1 MLYIKDLSFF
11 RQYYKSQ
18 VALNFDKSIDTSF
31 INTFH
36 PEKPGNKTKGF
47 SYLVYG
53 ARGNIGGFLRSASLN
68 VAADQQAIYELIQN
82 ADDCKANLFSVFY
95 NREYL
100 LCINNGTP
108 FSKRNMSAILNV
120 GDSDKD
126 AEDIGT
132 FGIGF
137 KIIHRLL
144 GEDDGLEAIL
154 NEYAGPIIYSWN
166 QYNHLKRLL
175 SDEEI
180 VINKNGSRD
189 DDCPWLLKI
198 IYTCFPTHLGESI
211 KNEKYSNETLF
222 TIEEFNEFKF
232 FLKNSLAKLNTF
244 TENNL
249 RQGSI
254 FFLRIGADKFK
265 YIDENIDNILNGIGY
280 SFNFLNHLK
289 RIYINEKE
297 INKEKI
303 TVEKFEYP
311 IGSDEYNLIRPRNE
325 ERNIDFSFSYYQ
337 NYKTALKL
345 KEVPNI
351 YNFFSMEEEKNGW
364 CFLLHCNSFDMH
376 NDRRKLQPNSNI
388 NERLLPNISNEIKQY
403 LIDLSDTNTEL
414 FLNIYPSLLLSDI
427 PTDKLHLKNYF
438 YDTLISILF
447 ERIPTDKGFS
457 DNTQDVVIKDTKLPI
472 SPKNWG
478 VESDWFY
485 WTDFKDDEAI
495 IKEAQKEE
503 KLGLDK
509 MSISSLIEKGDVD
522 KINEWIINADETTFT
537 LFLMELEKD
546 IPNENFFDLQ
556 FLKCSDN
563 YYYSINEI
571 VSNSHVLCLFEKIHE
586 IKDILNELGLITT
599 EINISDFKN
608 IAEKASN
615 KLPYLKTIDEKR
627 VFDDFI
633 KDATDGNNL
642 TPKSKRRLFI
652 AIKELYNVG
661 DKSLKE
667 WKLFSNTE
675 MEICSLNTLIS
686 PSIKIEKWLIKY
698 QILKSE
704 FFEEL
709 EEYLLQA
716 DDIYPSIIYP
726 LWEELIEVNEFDEI
740 TIGEFYSSVKNY
752 FDEEAHKSLTLNK
765 KAYIFTSDGFFP
777 TSEVFYN
784 EVFNFIMDYPSL
796 KSSIEKVTGF
806 KTPSKKV
813 LTYLIDSPFKTDNDK
828 LIDHLSDCTLE
839 ETEAYELLR
848 FCQKAEVNIFSKGV
862 FCESGNDIDW
872 VCNDSKIQYY
882 SEDSR
887 LIEFIN
893 EYLEDTFYL
902 IPSVLLDFKS
912 FEGIIR
918 NQELYEEIIEQLE
931 NINDLAVEF
940 LPLLKH
946 KEVIKSYLSNL
957 SEIRIENKSSFDKS
971 SFEYIVVSNIISH
984 FEDADLEEIKKKIII
999 YDDDIEFKLEEI
1011 VTGNEIKFVID
1022 DKIYNIK
1029 VSEILLDSD
1038 NFSKAEIL
1046 DTIIANFKKLE
1057 LPKTKIDKLF
1067 SVEFEEDDLS
1077 EKLAEELPGSLE
1089 DNILETAEQIAFCLL
1104 YELQAGWSKF
1114 DDFQIYASNNE
1125 TYRLNE
1131 VWYAKPY
1138 SFLSEI
1144 GVIGE
1149 QYKGLSK
1156 LIKINDEKPIFKVS
1170 DSCIFLYKPA
1180 FDEDGNFV
1188 CNYIDEN
1195 LDERKCT
1202 DLLNF
1207 LFEEYNKRGKESRR
1221 DFEEID
1227 DWTKL
1232 GDIETEKIIGINP
1245 NNTILIEDDKF
1256 VMPDEVAPCWIQV
1269 WSKGETNISFLKVLG
1284 IHFYDS
1290 DIIKIR
1296 ESLYDEVVSITKDE
1310 INGSDSLNAF
1320 LLENTLK
1327 WLVESEIW
1335 ENKVIDE
1342 PVKVEL
1348 LDAIIEKLGWELE
1361 DYWSVDIE
1369 KLNENSE
1376 EWEDEDYSKWREKD
1390 DSFEIRMYKDQMPYI
1405 LEYENNILA
1414 EKNQDEY
1421 CYDDENQIFYANKN
1435 KSTQLLLQSAA
1446 EEKLFD
1452 IDTIKPLIQQG
1463 LAKVKDYEDLIEQLE
1478 AELQQYRLPK
1488 EDISRG
1494 AADSETMGAVL
1505 DETLNMVREELERD
1519 ENYDC
1524 TGWNNSRFPKT
1535 LVQGVLYKHIPI
1547 KLIVR
1552 SCQRGR
1558 LHLIPKE
1565 WLLLSE
1571 PNTFLVLRLSK
1582 HKIEVI
1588 PEPLKEL
1595 AESNN
1600 LFNINFDLERLTTN
1614 GVTALSK
1621 AIDSSNIKYVGV
1633 GFVIDAPRYSRS
1645 IELNEI
1651 GLYVTN
1657 LGDISSANE
1666 DEF

>member
-18 VALNFDKSIDTSF
+18 EALNFDKSIDTSF

-36 PEKPGNKTKGF
+36 PEKPANKTKGF

-82 ADDCKANLFSVFY
+82 ADDCEANLFSVFY

-144 GEDDGLEAIL
+144 GEDDGLKAIL
-154 NEYAGPIIYSWN
+154 NEYAGPIIFSWN

-175 SDEEI
+175 NDDEI
-180 VINKNGSRD
+180 VINKNGAKD
-189 DDCPWLLKI
+189 GDCPWLLKI
-198 IYTCFPTHLGESI
+198 IYTCFPTHLGENI
-211 KNEKYSNETLF
+211 KNERYSDETLF
-222 TIEEFNEFKF
+222 TIDEFDEFKR
-232 FLKNSLAKLNTF
+232 FLKSSLSQLNTF

-265 YIDENIDNILNGIGY
+265 YIDENIDNIFNGIGY

-297 INKEKI
+297 INKENI
-303 TVEKFEYP
+303 TLEKFEYP
-311 IGSDEYNLIRPRNE
+311 IGSEQFNSIRPRNE
-325 ERNIDFSFSYYQ
+325 ERNIDFSFSYYK

-388 NERLLPNISNEIKQY
+388 NERLLPNIANEIKQY
-403 LIDLSDTNTEL
+403 LTDLLDTNTDL

-427 PTDKLHLKNYF
+427 PESKPHLNNYF
-438 YDTLISILF
+438 FDILTSILS
-447 ERIPTDKGFS
+447 ERIPTDNGFS
-457 DNTQDVVIKDTKLPI
+457 DNTKDVIIKKTKLPI
-472 SPKNWG
+472 SPRDWG
-478 VESDWFY
+478 VEKDWFY
-485 WTDFKDDEAI
+485 WTDFKEDEAI
-495 IKEAQKEE
+495 IKEAQNEE
-503 KLGLDK
+503 KLGLEK
-509 MSISSLIEKGDVD
+509 MSISSLIENGDID
-522 KINEWIINADETTFT
+522 AINEWILNSNENDFT
-537 LFLMELEKD
+537 LFLNELEKD
-546 IPNENFFDLQ
+546 VPDENFFDLQ
-556 FLKCSDN
+556 FLRCTDE

-571 VSNSHVLCLFEKIHE
+571 ASNSKVLCIFEKIKDV
-586 IKDILNELGLITT
+586 KDILNDLELITT
-599 EINISDFKN
+599 EINISYFKN
-608 IAEKASN
+608 IAEEAS
-615 KLPYLKTIDEKR
+615 KKISYLKTINEKK

-633 KDATDGNNL
+633 KNATTENSLDPN
-642 TPKSKRRLFI
+642 SKKRLFN
-652 AIKELYNVG
+652 AIKELYNVE

-667 WKLFSNTE
+667 WELFSNTE
-675 MEICSLNTLIS
+675 NDICSLNKIIS
-686 PSIKIEKWLIKY
+686 PTIKVEKWLVKY
-698 QILKSE
+698 QLLKSE

-709 EEYLLQA
+709 EEYLIQV
-716 DDIYPSIIYP
+716 DDIYPSVIFP
-726 LWEELIEVNEFDEI
+726 LWDELIEFDEFDELS
-740 TIGEFYSSVKNY
+740 IGDFYSSVKNY
-752 FDEEAHKSLTLNK
+752 FDDEAHKSLVLNK
-765 KAYIFTSDGFFP
+765 KPYIFTSEGFYP

-784 EVFNFIMDYPSL
+784 EYFSSIMDYPAL

-806 KTPSKKV
+806 KTPVKKV
-813 LTYLIDSPFKTDNDK
+813 LKFLTESPFKTDNDK
-828 LIDHLSDCTLE
+828 LLDHLSDCSLE
-839 ETEAYELLR
+839 QSEAYELLR
-848 FCQKAEVNIFSKGV
+848 YCQKADVKLFSKGF

-872 VCNDSKIQYY
+872 ECNDSKIQYF

-902 IPSVLLDFKS
+902 LPSALQDFKS
-912 FEGIIR
+912 FEGVKR

-957 SEIRIENKSSFDKS
+957 PEIRIENKSSFDKS
-971 SFEYIVVSNIISH
+971 SFEYIVVSNIITQ
-984 FEDADLEEIKKKIII
+984 FEDEELEEIKEKIII
-999 YDDDIEFKLEEI
+999 CDDDTEFKLEEI
-1011 VTGNEIKFVID
+1011 VTGNEVRFDID

-1029 VSEILLDSD
+1029 VSEILPESN
-1038 NFSKAEIL
+1038 NFAKAEQLESIV
-1046 DTIIANFKKLE
+1046 ANFKRLE
-1057 LPKTKIDKLF
+1057 LPKTKIDKLL
-1067 SVEFEEDDLS
+1067 SIEIEEDDLA
-1077 EKLAEELPGSLE
+1077 EKLTDELFESLE
-1089 DNILETAEQIAFCLL
+1089 NNTLETAEQIAFCLL
-1104 YELQAGWSKF
+1104 YELQSGWSKF
-1114 DDFQIYASNNE
+1114 DDFQIYASNNQ
-1125 TYRLNE
+1125 TYKLNE
-1131 VWYAKPY
+1131 VWYAKPF
-1138 SFLSEI
+1138 SFLNET
-1144 GVIGE
+1144 GAVGE

-1156 LIKINDEKPIFKVS
+1156 LLKIKDETPIFKVS

-1202 DLLNF
+1202 DLLNY
-1207 LFEEYNKRGKESRR
+1207 LYEEYNKRGKESRR
-1221 DFEEID
+1221 DFEAID
-1227 DWTKL
+1227 DWSKL
-1232 GDIETEKIIGINP
+1232 GDTETEKILGFNP
-1245 NNTILIEDDKF
+1245 NNIIFVDDDEILLS
-1256 VMPDEVAPCWIQV
+1256 DEVPPDWLQEWA
-1269 WSKGETNISFLKVLG
+1269 KDEANISFLKVLG
-1284 IHFYDS
+1284 IHFDDS
-1290 DIIKIR
+1290 EIVNLRK
-1296 ESLYDEVVSITKDE
+1296 SLYDEVETITKDE
-1310 INGSDSLNAF
+1310 INGSNSLNVF

-1335 ENKVIDE
+1335 EDKVIDE
-1342 PVKVEL
+1342 PLKVEL
-1348 LDAIIEKLGWELE
+1348 LDAIIDKLGWDLE
-1361 DYWSVDIE
+1361 DYWSVDVE

-1376 EWEDEDYSKWREKD
+1376 EWDDEGYSNWREEN
-1390 DSFEIRMYKDQMPYI
+1390 DSFEIRMYYDQMPYI
-1405 LEYENNILA
+1405 LQYENNTLV
-1414 EKNQDEY
+1414 EKNQDDY
-1421 CYDDENQIFYANKN
+1421 WYDDENEIFYTNRN
-1435 KSTQLLLQSAA
+1435 KSTQLLLQNAA
-1446 EEKLFD
+1446 EEDLFD
-1452 IDTIKPLIQQG
+1452 LDTIKPLIQQG
-1463 LAKVKDYEDLIEQLE
+1463 LVKVKDYEDRIEQLE
-1478 AELQQYRLPK
+1478 AELQQYRQPK
-1488 EDISRG
+1488 GDITRG

-1505 DETLNMVREELERD
+1505 DETLNMVRVELEQD
-1519 ENYDC
+1519 ENYNC
-1524 TGWNNSRFPKT
+1524 TGWDNSRFPKT
-1535 LVQGVLYKHIPI
+1535 LVQGVLYNQIPI

-1552 SCQRGR
+1552 SCQRGK

-1600 LFNINFDLERLTTN
+1600 LFNMNFDLERLSTN

-1621 AIDSSNIKYVGV
+1621 AIENSNIKYVGV

-1657 LGDISSANE
+1657 IGDISSANE

>member
-18 VALNFDKSIDTSF
+18 EALNFDRSIDTSF

-36 PEKPGNKTKGF
+36 PEKPTNKTKGF

-82 ADDCKANLFSVFY
+82 ADDCEANLFSVFY

-144 GEDDGLEAIL
+144 GEDDGLKAIL
-154 NEYAGPIIYSWN
+154 NDYAGPIIYSWN

-175 SDEEI
+175 SDDEI

-211 KNEKYSNETLF
+211 KNEKYSDETLF
-222 TIEEFNEFKF
+222 TIEEFNEFKL

-265 YIDENIDNILNGIGY
+265 YIDENIDNIFNGIGY

-303 TVEKFEYP
+303 TLEKFEYP
-311 IGSDEYNLIRPRNE
+311 IGSDQYNLIRPRNE
-325 ERNIDFSFSYYQ
+325 ERNIDFSFSYYK

-345 KEVPNI
+345 KDVPNI

-388 NERLLPNISNEIKQY
+388 NERLLPSIANEIKQF
-403 LIDLSDTNTEL
+403 LVDLSDTNTDS
-414 FLNIYPSLLLSDI
+414 FINIYPSLLISDI
-427 PTDKLHLKNYF
+427 PESKQHLKDYF
-438 YDTLISILF
+438 FDILTTILS
-447 ERIPTDKGFS
+447 ERIPTDNGFS
-457 DNTQDVVIKDTKLPI
+457 DNSQDVVIKKTKLPI
-472 SPKNWG
+472 SPRDWG
-478 VESDWFY
+478 VEKDWFY
-485 WTDFKDDEAI
+485 WTDFKEDEVI

-503 KLGLDK
+503 KIGLEK
-509 MSISSLIEKGDVD
+509 VSISSLIENGDID
-522 KINEWIINADETTFT
+522 TINEWIFNANEKDFT
-537 LFLMELEKD
+537 LFLNELEKD
-546 IPNENFFDLQ
+546 IPDENFLDLQ
-556 FLKCSDN
+556 FLKCSDT

-571 VSNSHVLCLFEKIHE
+571 ASNSNVLCLFEKIHE
-586 IKDILNELGLITT
+586 IKDILNELELITT

-608 IAEKASN
+608 IAEKASK
-615 KLPYLKTIDEKR
+615 KLPYLKTIGEKK

-633 KDATDGNNL
+633 KDATTENNL
-642 TPKSKRRLFI
+642 TPKSKKRLFV

-667 WKLFSNTE
+667 WELFSNNE

-686 PSIKIEKWLIKY
+686 PSIKVEKWLIKY
-698 QILKSE
+698 QIIKSE

-726 LWEELIEVNEFDEI
+726 LWDELIEVDEIDEI

-765 KAYIFTSDGFFP
+765 KAYIFTSEGFFP

-784 EVFNFIMDYPSL
+784 EVFNSIMDYPSL

-813 LTYLIDSPFKTDNDK
+813 LKYLTESPFKTDNDK
-828 LIDHLSDCTLE
+828 LLDHLSDCSIE
-839 ETEAYELLR
+839 QSEAYELLR
-848 FCQKAEVNIFSKGV
+848 YCQKADVKLFSKGV

-872 VCNDSKIQYY
+872 ECNDSKIQYF

-902 IPSVLLDFKS
+902 LPSALQDFKF
-912 FEGIIR
+912 FEGIRR
-918 NQELYEEIIEQLE
+918 NQELYEEIIEQLD
-931 NINDLAVEF
+931 NINDLAAEF

-946 KEVIKSYLSNL
+946 KEVIKSYISNL
-957 SEIRIENKSSFDKS
+957 PDIRIENRISFDKS
-971 SFEYIVVSNIISH
+971 SFEHIVVSNIISH
-984 FEDADLEEIKKKIII
+984 FEDEELEEIKERIII
-999 YDDDIEFKLEEI
+999 CDDDTEFKLEEI
-1011 VTGNEIKFVID
+1011 VTGNEVQFDID
-1022 DKIYNIK
+1022 NKLYNIK
-1029 VSEILLDSD
+1029 VSEILPDSD

-1046 DTIIANFKKLE
+1046 DVIIANFKKLE
-1057 LPKTKIDKLF
+1057 LPKTKIDKLL
-1067 SVEFEEDDLS
+1067 SVEIEEDDLA
-1077 EKLAEELPGSLE
+1077 EKLAEELLGSLE

-1125 TYRLNE
+1125 TYKLNE
-1131 VWYAKPY
+1131 VWYAKPF
-1138 SFLSEI
+1138 SFLSET
-1144 GVIGE
+1144 GAIGE

-1156 LIKINDEKPIFKVS
+1156 LLKIKDENPIFKVS

-1180 FDEDGNFV
+1180 FDEDGRFV
-1188 CNYIDEN
+1188 CNYIDEK
-1195 LDERKCT
+1195 LD
-1202 DLLNF
+1202 DDNSIALLDF

-1227 DWTKL
+1227 DWSKL
-1232 GDIETEKIIGINP
+1232 GDTETEKIIGINP
-1245 NNTILIEDDKF
+1245 HNTIFIENDKF
-1256 VMPDEVAPCWIQV
+1256 MLSDEVVPEWIQD
-1269 WSKGETNISFLKVLG
+1269 WAKDEAKISFLKVLG
-1284 IHFYDS
+1284 IHFNDS
-1290 DIIKIR
+1290 DIVKLR
-1296 ESLYDEVVSITKDE
+1296 ESLYDEDGSITKND
-1310 INGSDSLNAF
+1310 INGSNSLNAF

-1335 ENKVIDE
+1335 EDKVIDE

-1348 LDAIIEKLGWELE
+1348 LDAIIEKLGWDLE

-1369 KLNENSE
+1369 ELNENSE
-1376 EWEDEDYSKWREKD
+1376 EWVDEGYSNWREEE
-1390 DSFEIRMYKDQMPYI
+1390 DSFEIRMYNDQMPYI
-1405 LEYENNILA
+1405 LQYENNTLA

-1421 CYDDENQIFYANKN
+1421 WYDDENQIFYTNKN
-1435 KSTQLLLQSAA
+1435 KSTHLLLQNAA
-1446 EEKLFD
+1446 EEELFD
-1452 IDTIKPLIQQG
+1452 LDTIKPLIQQG
-1463 LAKVKDYEDLIEQLE
+1463 LVKVKDYVDRIEQLE
-1478 AELQQYRLPK
+1478 AELQQFRQPK
-1488 EDISRG
+1488 GDIARG
-1494 AADSETMGAVL
+1494 TADSETMGAVL
-1505 DETLNMVREELERD
+1505 DETLNMVREELEQD
-1519 ENYDC
+1519 ENYNC
-1524 TGWNNSRFPKT
+1524 THWDNSRFPKT
-1535 LVQGVLYKHIPI
+1535 LVQGVLYKEIPI

-1600 LFNINFDLERLTTN
+1600 LFNMNFDLERLTTN

-1621 AIDSSNIKYVGV
+1621 AIESSNIKYVGV

-1657 LGDISSANE
+1657 QGDISSAN
-1666 DEF
+1666 DNEF